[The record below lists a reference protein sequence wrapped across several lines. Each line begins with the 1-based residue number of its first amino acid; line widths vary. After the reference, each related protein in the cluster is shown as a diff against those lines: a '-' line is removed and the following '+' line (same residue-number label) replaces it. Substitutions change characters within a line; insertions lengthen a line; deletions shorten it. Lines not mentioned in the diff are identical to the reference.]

1 VPRTLIANASIFD
14 GTGGAAFPGEVLIEG
29 NRITAVAKGGE
40 HIDAPD
46 AERIDGGGATLI
58 PGLVEAHGHLG
69 FGSSVDRV
77 TTRRDLS
84 SQERL
89 LFTAHAV
96 RVLLDFGFTSLYSA
110 GSADAKCEVALRDA
124 IEAGWM
130 SGCRI
135 SACSFERSAS
145 AFVPSLAQAQTRY
158 AGISTRAPDVAGT
171 REFVNDMAD
180 LGVDSV
186 KFVVTGES
194 GVVPGTSRVLQFY
207 DEELQAAGEVARERG
222 VWLNG
227 HVHSC
232 ESIKMALRHGFRV
245 LYHCTWA
252 DEEAMDLLE
261 AQKDRIFIAPA
272 PGINWANCY
281 EGEAF
286 GITREVAEAQEQF
299 ITLEQVQKVMPEL
312 HKRGLRILPG
322 GDYGFAHNPIGRN
335 GRDLELFVKLFGFT
349 PAEALSAATKWGGEI
364 MGRED
369 LGLIRAGFIADLL
382 LVEGDVLADLR
393 LIQARENFRLIMQ
406 NGRVHKYAPNRG
418 QHAGRAAA

>member
-1 VPRTLIANASIFD
+1 MARILITNANIFD
-14 GTGGAAFPGEVLIEG
+14 GTGAAVFPGEVLIDG
-29 NRITAVAKGGE
+29 ARIVAVARGGE
-40 HIDAPD
+40 HIDPAG
-46 AERIDGGGATLI
+46 AEQIDGSGATLI
-58 PGLVEAHGHLG
+58 PGLTEAHGHLG
-69 FGSSVDRV
+69 FGSSVDRI

-84 SQERL
+84 PQERI
-89 LFTAHAV
+89 LFTAHAA

-110 GSADAKCEVALRDA
+110 GSADAKSEVALRDA
-124 IEAGWM
+124 IETGWM
-130 SGCRI
+130 QGCRI
-135 SACSFERSAS
+135 AACSFERSAS
-145 AFVPSLAQAQTRY
+145 ALVPSLAQAQTRY
-158 AGISTRAPDVAGT
+158 AGISTRAPDVEGC
-171 REFVNDMAD
+171 RSFVHEMAD

-207 DEELQAAGEVARERG
+207 DEELQAAGEAARERG

-286 GITREVAEAQEQF
+286 GITKEVAEKQEQF

-322 GDYGFAHNPIGRN
+322 GDYGFPHNPIGRD

-364 MGRED
+364 MGREE
-369 LGLIRAGFIADLL
+369 LGLIKSGYIADLS

-406 NGRVHKYAPNRG
+406 DGRVHKYVTKEAEYR
-418 QHAGRAAA
+418 GRAAA